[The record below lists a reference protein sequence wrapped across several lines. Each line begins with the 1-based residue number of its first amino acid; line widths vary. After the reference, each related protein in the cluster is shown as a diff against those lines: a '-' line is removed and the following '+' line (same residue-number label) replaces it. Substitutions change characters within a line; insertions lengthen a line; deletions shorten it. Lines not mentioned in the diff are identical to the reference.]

1 MGLSL
6 SMPLVLLINVRARSE
21 AVDYTLISKNKDLF
35 FWDKEMSL
43 DVKDPR

>member
-6 SMPLVLLINVRARSE
+6 SIPQVLLIDMHARSE
-21 AVDYTLISKNKDLF
+21 AVDYTLISKNKDRIL
-35 FWDKEMSL
+35 WDKEMSL